1 MTKTEVTVLHVAAE
15 VDVVAEKDNEK
26 RYLLNSAK
34 VSCAKVGPG
43 SSDVDVNGNDSLNGV
58 VVEPDGNCVVEE
70 EHEVKSESDSVTITM
85 HQQEVGIEAEKENE
99 TRYLVNGANTSSVK
113 VDSDSTDVYVN
124 VNGSDSVNGVVVE
137 SGDNCIV
144 EEDHEVKSEY
154 DPVTITM
161 NQQEVDIVAE
171 KENETSYLLNGANV
185 SCLKVGFGS
194 FDVYAN
200 GSDSVNGVVVQS
212 VDNFIVEDDHKVKS
226 ESDSVTIT
234 MHQQKVGIEAEKE
247 NETSYLLNGANTSS
261 VKVGSGSTDVYVN
274 VNGRDSVNG
283 VVVESGN
290 NCIVEEDHE
299 VKSESDSVTISMNQL
314 EGEKPVEEKGGYV
327 QEKSGDGDDCLAK
340 QTVQEA
346 AVVIDSRVEKSD
358 SVSESSVVI
367 DSGLKQSD
375 GKVDD
380 SVETDANS
388 IVINS
393 VTTDDDATHIE
404 IKTGSESSESSTT
417 VETDTNFVVGSIS
430 FSVDVQSNQYNG
442 NLANSEMVDKS
453 LDVVSGLKLET
464 NVSSDSISLV
474 ASNPAERPCGVTDG
488 GIEFGSLDDEAER
501 KAPFNYMI
509 RVPRN
514 NDESLKVK
522 IRLAQTKVDEKSR
535 IRDGIRNDMQS
546 TRVTSKE
553 YGNDFNAAVSQE
565 RKARDFHRSKCREI
579 ESMQSMMDIE
589 DIDVKMRNMEWTIQ
603 HETLPLKDEKKFISD
618 IKQLK
623 QTREKLSST
632 MSRQDENQQ
641 GLDRKERLKSL
652 KKEADQLKAN
662 LKNAEAITKAAKR
675 KYYEETEN
683 TSSKLQMTSNKK
695 RMRSCKYKDDLNKA
709 NELAS
714 KGDKVALQNF
724 CINQPM
730 VQVEK
735 FMDLWNNNDEFRKEY
750 VRCNERSTLW
760 RLRTLDGRAL
770 GPGEV
775 PPVIPRAVNGRAV
788 VDHTMSGLTLED
800 RTQELVAAAKAEKV
814 LAEKVVEQK
823 KFMKSAP
830 PESVSTTAS
839 NGDKI
844 EEAEEEKPKRTK
856 EEEESDRKAE
866 ELRKEEEAAKLKE
879 QRRLEEIAKAKEA
892 LERKRRKAEKDEAR
906 EANRAAKEAEKK
918 EKKREK
924 RAKKKEKQKAVATA
938 ADTGTEDDALSACST
953 SETLAE
959 TSKEIENKEKPIA
972 ATTERPQKASKFVK
986 QTKVT
991 SIPPPIRN
999 RGKQKMRPWMRGV
1012 GEVAHIFR
1020 AIHGANMTKAELTV
1034 FHAAAEMDIVAEKE
1048 NETRYLLNG
1057 ANASSVKVGSDVYVN
1072 VNGKDSDN
1080 GVVVKW
1086 DGNCIVEEDHEV
1098 KSESDSVTIT
1108 MNQQAVEKLVE
1119 EKVGY
1124 VEEKSGDGD
1133 DCLANGIA
1141 KQSVSEGAVVIDSS
1155 VEQRDNKVDDDATH
1169 KVSVNSISSNPIV
1182 SVGDISFVVDVQ
1194 SNKYNGNLADLEMAS
1209 KLVGKS
1215 LDVFGSFDDEAER
1228 ETPFNYMIRV
1238 PRNDDERLKV
1248 MIRLARNKVEEK
1260 IRIRRIIHIDMQ
1272 STWVTCEEHLNDFS
1286 DAVTCFQSFME
1297 EDDVIICSNYILCKQ
1312 IRNMEWTIQHQTL
1325 PLKDEKL
1332 SSTMSRQEEN
1342 QQGLDRKERL
1352 KSLKKE
1358 ADQLRANL
1366 INAVAIT
1373 EVTRRKYYK
1382 ESEKL
1387 SESLYLLKA
1396 ADDNQEEASGFR
1408 FISFPVPTSLLIK
1421 HYISAHLNF
1430 LMVQVEKFMDLWNNN
1445 DVFQKEYVRCNERS
1459 TLWRLRT
1466 LDGPS
1471 LGPGEVPP
1479 VIPQAVN
1486 GRAVMDH
1493 TMSDLTLEGRTQEEM
1508 AVEKAVKVL
1517 AAKVVEQKKFMKF
1530 APPESVSATASN
1542 GDKIEE
1548 AEEEKPQRTRRRNQ
1562 TGRQRN

>member
-34 VSCAKVGPG
+34 VSCAKVGSG
-43 SSDVDVNGNDSLNGV
+43 CSDVDVNGNDSVNGV

-113 VDSDSTDVYVN
+113 VGSGSTDVYVN

-144 EEDHEVKSEY
+144 EKDHEVKSESDSVTMTMNQQEVDIVAEKENETRYLLNGANTSSVKVGSGSTDVYVNVNGSDSVNGVVVESGDNCIVEDHEVKSES
-154 DPVTITM
+154 DSVTITM

-171 KENETSYLLNGANV
+171 KENETSYLLNGANA

-194 FDVYAN
+194 FDVY
-200 GSDSVNGVVVQS
+200 VNGVVVES
-212 VDNFIVEDDHKVKS
+212 GDNCIVEDDHEVKS
-226 ESDSVTIT
+226 ESDSITIARR
-234 MHQQKVGIEAEKE
+234 QQEVGIEAEKE

-274 VNGRDSVNG
+274 VNGSDSVNG
-283 VVVESGN
+283 VVVESGD

-299 VKSESDSVTISMNQL
+299 VTISMNQQ

-375 GKVDD
+375 GKVDG

-404 IKTGSESSESSTT
+404 IKTGSESSQSSTT
-417 VETDTNFVVGSIS
+417 VETDTNFVVGSSS

-442 NLANSEMVDKS
+442 NLANSEIASQLVDKS
-453 LDVVSGLKLET
+453 LDVVSGLKSET
-464 NVSSDSISLV
+464 DVSSDSISVV
-474 ASNPAERPCGVTDG
+474 ASNPAERTCGVTDG

-546 TRVTSKE
+546 TRVTCKE

-579 ESMQSMMDIE
+579 ESMQSMLDIE
-589 DIDVKMRNMEWTIQ
+589 DIDVKIRNMEWTIQ

-641 GLDRKERLKSL
+641 GLDGKERLKSL

-675 KYYEETEN
+675 KYYEETEKLSELQYQFKAAN
-683 TSSKLQMTSNKK
+683 HIQQEAYAQLQSLKKQSYEKSKHFWQ
-695 RMRSCKYKDDLNKA
+695 YKDDLNKA

-775 PPVIPRAVNGRAV
+775 PPVIPRAVNGKAV

-800 RTQELVAAAKAEKV
+800 RTQELEAAKKVEKV

-823 KFMKSAP
+823 KFTKSAP

-839 NGDKI
+839 NGEKI

-879 QRRLEEIAKAKEA
+879 QRQFEEIAKAKEA

-938 ADTGTEDDALSACST
+938 ADTGIEDEALSACST

-986 QTKVT
+986 QAKVT
-991 SIPPPIRN
+991 AIPPPIRN
-999 RGKQKMRPWMRGV
+999 RGKQKMRPWMRV
-1012 GEVAHIFR
+1012 I
-1020 AIHGANMTKAELTV
+1020 LT
-1034 FHAAAEMDIVAEKE
+1034 F
-1048 NETRYLLNG
+1048 
-1057 ANASSVKVGSDVYVN
+1057 
-1072 VNGKDSDN
+1072 
-1080 GVVVKW
+1080 
-1086 DGNCIVEEDHEV
+1086 
-1098 KSESDSVTIT
+1098 
-1108 MNQQAVEKLVE
+1108 LVI
-1119 EKVGY
+1119 
-1124 VEEKSGDGD
+1124 
-1133 DCLANGIA
+1133 LALFFLG
-1141 KQSVSEGAVVIDSS
+1141 
-1155 VEQRDNKVDDDATH
+1155 
-1169 KVSVNSISSNPIV
+1169 
-1182 SVGDISFVVDVQ
+1182 
-1194 SNKYNGNLADLEMAS
+1194 
-1209 KLVGKS
+1209 
-1215 LDVFGSFDDEAER
+1215 
-1228 ETPFNYMIRV
+1228 
-1238 PRNDDERLKV
+1238 
-1248 MIRLARNKVEEK
+1248 
-1260 IRIRRIIHIDMQ
+1260 
-1272 STWVTCEEHLNDFS
+1272 
-1286 DAVTCFQSFME
+1286 
-1297 EDDVIICSNYILCKQ
+1297 NYI
-1312 IRNMEWTIQHQTL
+1312 
-1325 PLKDEKL
+1325 
-1332 SSTMSRQEEN
+1332 
-1342 QQGLDRKERL
+1342 
-1352 KSLKKE
+1352 
-1358 ADQLRANL
+1358 
-1366 INAVAIT
+1366 
-1373 EVTRRKYYK
+1373 
-1382 ESEKL
+1382 
-1387 SESLYLLKA
+1387 
-1396 ADDNQEEASGFR
+1396 
-1408 FISFPVPTSLLIK
+1408 
-1421 HYISAHLNF
+1421 
-1430 LMVQVEKFMDLWNNN
+1430 
-1445 DVFQKEYVRCNERS
+1445 
-1459 TLWRLRT
+1459 
-1466 LDGPS
+1466 
-1471 LGPGEVPP
+1471 
-1479 VIPQAVN
+1479 
-1486 GRAVMDH
+1486 
-1493 TMSDLTLEGRTQEEM
+1493 
-1508 AVEKAVKVL
+1508 
-1517 AAKVVEQKKFMKF
+1517 
-1530 APPESVSATASN
+1530 
-1542 GDKIEE
+1542 
-1548 AEEEKPQRTRRRNQ
+1548 
-1562 TGRQRN
+1562 

>member
-34 VSCAKVGPG
+34 VSCAKVGSG
-43 SSDVDVNGNDSLNGV
+43 CSDVDVNGNDSVNGV

-113 VDSDSTDVYVN
+113 VGSGSTDVYVNVNGSDSVNGVVVESGDNCIVEKDHEVKSEFDSVTMTMNQQEVDIVAEKENETRYLLNGANASSVKVGSGSTDVYVN

-144 EEDHEVKSEY
+144 EEDHEVKSES
-154 DPVTITM
+154 DSVTITM

-171 KENETSYLLNGANV
+171 KENETSYLLNGANA

-194 FDVYAN
+194 FDVY
-200 GSDSVNGVVVQS
+200 VNGVVVES
-212 VDNFIVEDDHKVKS
+212 GDNCIVEDDHEVKS
-226 ESDSVTIT
+226 ESDSITIT
-234 MHQQKVGIEAEKE
+234 RRQQEVGIEAEKE

-274 VNGRDSVNG
+274 VNGSDSVNG
-283 VVVESGN
+283 VVVESGD

-299 VKSESDSVTISMNQL
+299 VTISMNQQ

-375 GKVDD
+375 GKVDG

-404 IKTGSESSESSTT
+404 IKTGSESSQSSTT

-442 NLANSEMVDKS
+442 NLANSEIASQLVDKS
-453 LDVVSGLKLET
+453 LDVVSGLKSET
-464 NVSSDSISLV
+464 NVSSDSISVV
-474 ASNPAERPCGVTDG
+474 ASNPAERTCGVTDG

-546 TRVTSKE
+546 TRVTCKE

-565 RKARDFHRSKCREI
+565 RKARDFHRSKCRGI

-589 DIDVKMRNMEWTIQ
+589 DIDVKIRNMEWTIK

-641 GLDRKERLKSL
+641 GLDGKERLKSL

-675 KYYEETEN
+675 KYYEETEKLSELQYQFKAAN
-683 TSSKLQMTSNKK
+683 HIQQEAYAQLQSLKKQSYEKSKHFWQ
-695 RMRSCKYKDDLNKA
+695 YKDDLNKA

-724 CINQPM
+724 CINQSM

-760 RLRTLDGRAL
+760 RLRTLDARAL

-775 PPVIPRAVNGRAV
+775 PPVIPRAVNGKAV

-800 RTQELVAAAKAEKV
+800 RTQELEAAKKAEKV

-823 KFMKSAP
+823 KFTKSAP

-839 NGDKI
+839 NGEKI

-879 QRRLEEIAKAKEA
+879 QRQFEEIAKAKEA
-892 LERKRRKAEKDEAR
+892 LERKRRKAENDEAR

-938 ADTGTEDDALSACST
+938 ADTGIEDEALSACST

-986 QTKVT
+986 QAKVT
-991 SIPPPIRN
+991 AIPPPIRN
-999 RGKQKMRPWMRGV
+999 RGKQKMRPWMRV
-1012 GEVAHIFR
+1012 I
-1020 AIHGANMTKAELTV
+1020 LT
-1034 FHAAAEMDIVAEKE
+1034 F
-1048 NETRYLLNG
+1048 
-1057 ANASSVKVGSDVYVN
+1057 
-1072 VNGKDSDN
+1072 
-1080 GVVVKW
+1080 
-1086 DGNCIVEEDHEV
+1086 
-1098 KSESDSVTIT
+1098 
-1108 MNQQAVEKLVE
+1108 LVI
-1119 EKVGY
+1119 
-1124 VEEKSGDGD
+1124 
-1133 DCLANGIA
+1133 LALFFLG
-1141 KQSVSEGAVVIDSS
+1141 
-1155 VEQRDNKVDDDATH
+1155 
-1169 KVSVNSISSNPIV
+1169 
-1182 SVGDISFVVDVQ
+1182 
-1194 SNKYNGNLADLEMAS
+1194 
-1209 KLVGKS
+1209 
-1215 LDVFGSFDDEAER
+1215 
-1228 ETPFNYMIRV
+1228 
-1238 PRNDDERLKV
+1238 
-1248 MIRLARNKVEEK
+1248 
-1260 IRIRRIIHIDMQ
+1260 
-1272 STWVTCEEHLNDFS
+1272 
-1286 DAVTCFQSFME
+1286 
-1297 EDDVIICSNYILCKQ
+1297 NYI
-1312 IRNMEWTIQHQTL
+1312 
-1325 PLKDEKL
+1325 
-1332 SSTMSRQEEN
+1332 
-1342 QQGLDRKERL
+1342 
-1352 KSLKKE
+1352 
-1358 ADQLRANL
+1358 
-1366 INAVAIT
+1366 
-1373 EVTRRKYYK
+1373 
-1382 ESEKL
+1382 
-1387 SESLYLLKA
+1387 
-1396 ADDNQEEASGFR
+1396 
-1408 FISFPVPTSLLIK
+1408 
-1421 HYISAHLNF
+1421 
-1430 LMVQVEKFMDLWNNN
+1430 
-1445 DVFQKEYVRCNERS
+1445 
-1459 TLWRLRT
+1459 
-1466 LDGPS
+1466 
-1471 LGPGEVPP
+1471 
-1479 VIPQAVN
+1479 
-1486 GRAVMDH
+1486 
-1493 TMSDLTLEGRTQEEM
+1493 
-1508 AVEKAVKVL
+1508 
-1517 AAKVVEQKKFMKF
+1517 
-1530 APPESVSATASN
+1530 
-1542 GDKIEE
+1542 
-1548 AEEEKPQRTRRRNQ
+1548 
-1562 TGRQRN
+1562 

>member
-34 VSCAKVGPG
+34 VSCAKVGSG
-43 SSDVDVNGNDSLNGV
+43 CSDVDVNGNDSVNGV

-113 VDSDSTDVYVN
+113 VGSGSTDVYVN

-144 EEDHEVKSEY
+144 EKDHEVKSESDSVTMTMNQQEVDIVAEKENETRYLLNGANTSSVKVGSGSTDVYVNVNGSDSVNGVVVESGDNCIVEDHEVKSES
-154 DPVTITM
+154 DSVTITM

-171 KENETSYLLNGANV
+171 KENETSYLLNGANA

-194 FDVYAN
+194 FDVY
-200 GSDSVNGVVVQS
+200 VNGVVVES
-212 VDNFIVEDDHKVKS
+212 GDNCIVEEDHEVKS
-226 ESDSVTIT
+226 ESDSVTFT
-234 MHQQKVGIEAEKE
+234 MNQQEVDIVAEKE

-274 VNGRDSVNG
+274 VNGSDSVNG
-283 VVVESGN
+283 VVVESGD

-299 VKSESDSVTISMNQL
+299 VTISMNQQ

-375 GKVDD
+375 GKVDG

-404 IKTGSESSESSTT
+404 IKTGSESSQSSTT
-417 VETDTNFVVGSIS
+417 VETDTNFVVGSSS

-442 NLANSEMVDKS
+442 NLANSEIASQLVDKS
-453 LDVVSGLKLET
+453 LDVVSGLKSET
-464 NVSSDSISLV
+464 NVSSDSISVV
-474 ASNPAERPCGVTDG
+474 ASNPAERTCGVTDG

-546 TRVTSKE
+546 TRVTCKE

-589 DIDVKMRNMEWTIQ
+589 DIDVKIRNMEWTIQ

-641 GLDRKERLKSL
+641 GLDGKERLKSL

-675 KYYEETEN
+675 KYYEETEKLSELQYQFKAAN
-683 TSSKLQMTSNKK
+683 HIQQEAYAQLQSLKKQSYEKSKHFWQ
-695 RMRSCKYKDDLNKA
+695 YKDDLNKA

-775 PPVIPRAVNGRAV
+775 PPVIPRAVNGKAV

-800 RTQELVAAAKAEKV
+800 RTQELEAAKKAEKV

-823 KFMKSAP
+823 KFTKSAP

-839 NGDKI
+839 NGEKI

-879 QRRLEEIAKAKEA
+879 QRQFEEIAKAKEA

-938 ADTGTEDDALSACST
+938 ADTGIEDEALSACST

-986 QTKVT
+986 QAKVT
-991 SIPPPIRN
+991 AIPPPIRN
-999 RGKQKMRPWMRGV
+999 RGKQKMRPWMRV
-1012 GEVAHIFR
+1012 I
-1020 AIHGANMTKAELTV
+1020 LT
-1034 FHAAAEMDIVAEKE
+1034 F
-1048 NETRYLLNG
+1048 
-1057 ANASSVKVGSDVYVN
+1057 
-1072 VNGKDSDN
+1072 
-1080 GVVVKW
+1080 
-1086 DGNCIVEEDHEV
+1086 
-1098 KSESDSVTIT
+1098 
-1108 MNQQAVEKLVE
+1108 LVI
-1119 EKVGY
+1119 
-1124 VEEKSGDGD
+1124 
-1133 DCLANGIA
+1133 LALFFLG
-1141 KQSVSEGAVVIDSS
+1141 
-1155 VEQRDNKVDDDATH
+1155 
-1169 KVSVNSISSNPIV
+1169 
-1182 SVGDISFVVDVQ
+1182 
-1194 SNKYNGNLADLEMAS
+1194 
-1209 KLVGKS
+1209 
-1215 LDVFGSFDDEAER
+1215 
-1228 ETPFNYMIRV
+1228 
-1238 PRNDDERLKV
+1238 
-1248 MIRLARNKVEEK
+1248 
-1260 IRIRRIIHIDMQ
+1260 
-1272 STWVTCEEHLNDFS
+1272 
-1286 DAVTCFQSFME
+1286 
-1297 EDDVIICSNYILCKQ
+1297 NYI
-1312 IRNMEWTIQHQTL
+1312 
-1325 PLKDEKL
+1325 
-1332 SSTMSRQEEN
+1332 
-1342 QQGLDRKERL
+1342 
-1352 KSLKKE
+1352 
-1358 ADQLRANL
+1358 
-1366 INAVAIT
+1366 
-1373 EVTRRKYYK
+1373 
-1382 ESEKL
+1382 
-1387 SESLYLLKA
+1387 
-1396 ADDNQEEASGFR
+1396 
-1408 FISFPVPTSLLIK
+1408 
-1421 HYISAHLNF
+1421 
-1430 LMVQVEKFMDLWNNN
+1430 
-1445 DVFQKEYVRCNERS
+1445 
-1459 TLWRLRT
+1459 
-1466 LDGPS
+1466 
-1471 LGPGEVPP
+1471 
-1479 VIPQAVN
+1479 
-1486 GRAVMDH
+1486 
-1493 TMSDLTLEGRTQEEM
+1493 
-1508 AVEKAVKVL
+1508 
-1517 AAKVVEQKKFMKF
+1517 
-1530 APPESVSATASN
+1530 
-1542 GDKIEE
+1542 
-1548 AEEEKPQRTRRRNQ
+1548 
-1562 TGRQRN
+1562 

>member
-34 VSCAKVGPG
+34 VSCAKVGSG
-43 SSDVDVNGNDSLNGV
+43 CSDVDVNGNDSVNGV

-70 EHEVKSESDSVTITM
+70 EHEVKSESDSVPITM
-85 HQQEVGIEAEKENE
+85 HQQEVCIEAEKENE

-113 VDSDSTDVYVN
+113 VGSGSTDVYVN

-144 EEDHEVKSEY
+144 EKDHEVKSES
-154 DPVTITM
+154 DSVTMTM

-171 KENETSYLLNGANV
+171 KENETRYLLNGANA
-185 SCLKVGFGS
+185 SCVKVGFGS
-194 FDVYAN
+194 FD
-200 GSDSVNGVVVQS
+200 GSDSVNGVVVES
-212 VDNFIVEDDHKVKS
+212 GDNYIVEDDHEVKS

-234 MHQQKVGIEAEKE
+234 MHQQEVGIEAEKE

-274 VNGRDSVNG
+274 VNGSDSVNG
-283 VVVESGN
+283 VVVESGDN
-290 NCIVEEDHE
+290 CIVEEDHEVKSESDSVTITMNQQEVDIVAEKENETSYLLNGANASCLKVGFGSFDVYVNVSDSVNGVVVESDDNYIVEDDHEVKSESDSVTITMHQQEVGIEAEKENETSYLLNGTNKSRIKVGSVSTDVYVNVNGSDSVNGVVVESGDNCIVEEDHEVKSESDSVTFTMNQQEVDIVAEKEKETRYLLNGANASCVKVSFGSFDVYVNGSDSVNGVVVESGDNCIVEDDHEVKSESDSITITRRQQEVGIEAEKENETSYLLNGANTSSVKVGSGSTDVYVNVNGSDSVNGVVVESGDNCIVEEDHE
-299 VKSESDSVTISMNQL
+299 VKSESDSVTISMNQQEVDIVAEKEKETSYL
-314 EGEKPVEEKGGYV
+314 LNGANVSCLKVGFGSFDVYANGSDSVNGVVLESGDNYIVEDDHKVKSESDSVTITMHQQEVGIEAEKENETSYLLNGANTSCVKVGSSSTDVYVNVNGSDSVNGVVVESGDNCIVEEDHEVKSESDSVTISMNQQEGEKPVEEKGGYV

-375 GKVDD
+375 GKVDG

-404 IKTGSESSESSTT
+404 IKTGSESSQSSTT

-442 NLANSEMVDKS
+442 NLANSEIASQLVDKS
-453 LDVVSGLKLET
+453 LDVVSGLKSET
-464 NVSSDSISLV
+464 NVSSDSISV
-474 ASNPAERPCGVTDG
+474 VVSNPAERTCGVTDG

-546 TRVTSKE
+546 TRVTCKE

-589 DIDVKMRNMEWTIQ
+589 DIDVKIRNMEWTIQ

-641 GLDRKERLKSL
+641 GLDGKERLKSL

-675 KYYEETEN
+675 KYYEETEKLSELQYQFKAAN
-683 TSSKLQMTSNKK
+683 HIQQEAYAQLQSLKKQSYEKSKHFWQ
-695 RMRSCKYKDDLNKA
+695 YKDDLNKA

-724 CINQPM
+724 CINQ
-730 VQVEK
+730 VEK

-750 VRCNERSTLW
+750 IRCNERSTLW

-775 PPVIPRAVNGRAV
+775 PPVIPRAVNGKAV

-800 RTQELVAAAKAEKV
+800 RTQELEAAKKAEKV

-823 KFMKSAP
+823 KFTKSAP

-839 NGDKI
+839 NGEKI

-879 QRRLEEIAKAKEA
+879 QRQFEEIAKAKEA

-938 ADTGTEDDALSACST
+938 ADTGIEDEALSACST

-986 QTKVT
+986 QAKVT
-991 SIPPPIRN
+991 AIPPPIRN
-999 RGKQKMRPWMRGV
+999 RGKQKMRPWMRV
-1012 GEVAHIFR
+1012 I
-1020 AIHGANMTKAELTV
+1020 LT
-1034 FHAAAEMDIVAEKE
+1034 F
-1048 NETRYLLNG
+1048 
-1057 ANASSVKVGSDVYVN
+1057 
-1072 VNGKDSDN
+1072 
-1080 GVVVKW
+1080 
-1086 DGNCIVEEDHEV
+1086 
-1098 KSESDSVTIT
+1098 
-1108 MNQQAVEKLVE
+1108 LVI
-1119 EKVGY
+1119 
-1124 VEEKSGDGD
+1124 
-1133 DCLANGIA
+1133 LALFFLG
-1141 KQSVSEGAVVIDSS
+1141 
-1155 VEQRDNKVDDDATH
+1155 
-1169 KVSVNSISSNPIV
+1169 
-1182 SVGDISFVVDVQ
+1182 
-1194 SNKYNGNLADLEMAS
+1194 
-1209 KLVGKS
+1209 
-1215 LDVFGSFDDEAER
+1215 
-1228 ETPFNYMIRV
+1228 
-1238 PRNDDERLKV
+1238 
-1248 MIRLARNKVEEK
+1248 
-1260 IRIRRIIHIDMQ
+1260 
-1272 STWVTCEEHLNDFS
+1272 
-1286 DAVTCFQSFME
+1286 
-1297 EDDVIICSNYILCKQ
+1297 NYI
-1312 IRNMEWTIQHQTL
+1312 
-1325 PLKDEKL
+1325 
-1332 SSTMSRQEEN
+1332 
-1342 QQGLDRKERL
+1342 
-1352 KSLKKE
+1352 
-1358 ADQLRANL
+1358 
-1366 INAVAIT
+1366 
-1373 EVTRRKYYK
+1373 
-1382 ESEKL
+1382 
-1387 SESLYLLKA
+1387 
-1396 ADDNQEEASGFR
+1396 
-1408 FISFPVPTSLLIK
+1408 
-1421 HYISAHLNF
+1421 
-1430 LMVQVEKFMDLWNNN
+1430 
-1445 DVFQKEYVRCNERS
+1445 
-1459 TLWRLRT
+1459 
-1466 LDGPS
+1466 
-1471 LGPGEVPP
+1471 
-1479 VIPQAVN
+1479 
-1486 GRAVMDH
+1486 
-1493 TMSDLTLEGRTQEEM
+1493 
-1508 AVEKAVKVL
+1508 
-1517 AAKVVEQKKFMKF
+1517 
-1530 APPESVSATASN
+1530 
-1542 GDKIEE
+1542 
-1548 AEEEKPQRTRRRNQ
+1548 
-1562 TGRQRN
+1562 